1 MRRITIT
8 PAAAAAKSTIS
19 RNDTIATY
27 AAAGR
32 EREQEGVLLIPSMM
46 AFRPTWRHR
55 QAR

>member
-19 RNDTIATY
+19 RKDTIAAY

-46 AFRPTWRHR
+46 AFRPTRWHR
-55 QAR
+55 RAR